1 MTDKTILVVN
11 DERLINRAIVEQL
24 KNRGF
29 SNIMT
34 AFNGRDAL
42 DRIKEKIP
50 HLIISDI
57 NMPYIDGWR
66 LCTIL
71 RENREHHEIPIILIS
86 ATYGDWAAEQM
97 AREVGASAFIQAPYD
112 EVQLISVVN
121 NVLTGEG
128 FAPGGMEV
136 VLKRKIL
143 VADADTHISG
153 KLGLYL
159 TDEGNE
165 VIFAPDGEMALEMIK
180 ENKPDIL
187 FLAYQLSKMNGLEV
201 VKRVRE
207 IYHPLIV
214 MLLTPLEYNDFRK
227 KGAVWEIDEYVKK
240 PLKLGDIPGI
250 CDRIFRKYNI
260 RKLDEQVKEKVSQLS
275 ASRGELSTIL
285 DNLTEMVVIV
295 NQDDVIQYGNRVFKE
310 FIGNKPITDSC
321 YRMIYGREERC
332 KDCQRNSVIKEGK
345 PKTFERIL
353 SDGRHLIITQ
363 SPIKML
369 DETICCL
376 EVARDVTEMVK
387 MKGMLLHQEK
397 LAEIGEM
404 VSGVAHELNNSLTG
418 VIGYA
423 ELLSESPEIK
433 STRGKHD
440 IQILVKEAHRCNR
453 IVANLLNFARM
464 RKPEKKIINI
474 NEVIEKTIELR
485 IYNIKVNN
493 IECIKEFDLDILP
506 IRGDFSQL
514 QQVFLNLLNN
524 AVYAMKEADGNGR
537 LTIRT
542 KIIPPPPP
550 FVKEGNY
557 NSPFEKGGLRGI
569 LRIEFED
576 DGPGI
581 PEEIRQKIFEPFFT
595 TKGEKGTGLGLN
607 VSFMIIQEHNGRMWV
622 ESPVFEQKGTRF
634 IIEIPIK

>member
-1 MTDKTILVVN
+1 MIDKTILVVN

-29 SNIMT
+29 TNIMT

-42 DRIKEKIP
+42 ERMKEKIP
-50 HLIISDI
+50 DMIISDI

-66 LCTIL
+66 LCAIL
-71 RENREHHEIPIILIS
+71 KENRDYHKIPVILIS
-86 ATYGDWAAEQM
+86 ATYGNWAAEQM
-97 AREVGASAFIQAPYD
+97 AREVGASAFIQAPYN
-112 EVQLISVVN
+112 EVQLTSLVQNLLI
-121 NVLTGEG
+121 
-128 FAPGGMEV
+128 GGDITPKAMEV
-136 VLKRKIL
+136 LHKRKVL
-143 VADADTHISG
+143 VADADSHISG

-165 VIFAPDGEMALEMIK
+165 VIFASDGEMALEIIE

-187 FLAYQLSKMNGLEV
+187 FLAYHLPKMDSLEV
-201 VKRVRE
+201 VKKTRE

-214 MLLTPLEYNDFRK
+214 MLVTPMEYSDFRK
-227 KGAVWEIDEYVKK
+227 KWVVWEIDEYVKK

-275 ASRGELSTIL
+275 ASRGELNTIL

-310 FIGNKPITDSC
+310 FIGDKPITDSC
-321 YRMIYGREERC
+321 YRIIYGREERC
-332 KDCQRNSVIKEGK
+332 KDCQREMVIKEGK
-345 PKTFERIL
+345 PKIFERIL

-363 SPIKML
+363 SPIKMQ
-369 DETICCL
+369 DESVYCL
-376 EVARDVTEMVK
+376 EVTRDITDMIKIKE
-387 MKGMLLHQEK
+387 MLLHQER
-397 LAEIGEM
+397 LALVGEV
-404 VSGVAHELNNSLTG
+404 VSSIAHELNNALTG

-423 ELLSESPEIK
+423 GLLAEDNEIK
-433 STRGKHD
+433 SDRARKD
-440 IQILVKEAHRCNR
+440 IEKILKEAERCHHIAGNILSITR
-453 IVANLLNFARM
+453 KRREDKRLLD
-464 RKPEKKIINI
+464 IND
-474 NEVIEKTIELR
+474 VIEKTIGVRDHHLKMS
-485 IYNIKVNN
+485 NIGVV
-493 IECIKEFDLDILP
+493 KEFEDAPQIM
-506 IRGDFSQL
+506 GDFFQL
-514 QQVFLNLLNN
+514 QQVFLNLINN
-524 AVYAMKEADGNGR
+524 AVYAMKEAHGKGR

-542 KIIPPPPP
+542 KVTPL
-550 FVKEGNY
+550 

-569 LRIEFED
+569 LRIEFEN

-607 VSFMIIQEHNGRMWV
+607 VSAMIIQEHGGRLWV
-622 ESPVFEQKGTRF
+622 ESPCLEQRGARF
-634 IIEIPIK
+634 IIEIPIYKKI